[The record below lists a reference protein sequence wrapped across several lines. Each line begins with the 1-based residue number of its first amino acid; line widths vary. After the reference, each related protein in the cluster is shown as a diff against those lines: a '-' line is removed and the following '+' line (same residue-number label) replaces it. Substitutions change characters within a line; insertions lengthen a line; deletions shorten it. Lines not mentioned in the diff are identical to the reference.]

1 MSTTP
6 IISNASS
13 MMSSTEPKVI
23 DSITSSMT
31 PDQLFDSVDLTD
43 PSNFIKSTS
52 NRSMSSNKLGGGKD
66 SRDSRD
72 SRNSTSQVVS
82 DSNPTDYVS
91 TGSDLIS
98 SNPSNDSSNNPSGN
112 SSGIVSEYA
121 SGFASGTAVTS
132 SGGAAT
138 TSGSATVDS
147 TGDSSENQA
156 DDDTEAGTDPDYLIY
171 LDPKNAQILKD
182 FLIKFVQ
189 IKSELQAR
197 DMVNMEVMNPDSTPE
212 SPDQHLAKLMAQA
225 LTLLKYENS
234 EEKNQIMNLYAYYA
248 ERAKS
253 FMFFLISDLLKDM
266 PNTEI
271 RCDLKSTSTDA
282 LIEDCRIAGID
293 NRLNLSVE
301 IRIPKDDPKN
311 TTGDDIVSYVFVS
324 PHVSLRGKDGED
336 VENDA
341 KLNEADDSSVTVN
354 IRPKTTSP
362 DRATYFDA
370 RASESGEPEPSIPH
384 ITSTKPDS
392 EVQQNGTMG
401 PNNELNTDKAKELR
415 RRVKSLI
422 GEVDQKGGNEKSPS
436 SSSSGTPSPSSSSTT
451 NTSISSSD
459 SSNIIILRGGAAH
472 ATPGALQTEVDL
484 RLKQLLDQS
493 KPGTR
498 NFTSSSGPM
507 PGLCE

>member
-13 MMSSTEPKVI
+13 MMSSTEPQVI

-52 NRSMSSNKLGGGKD
+52 NHSISLNKLGGG
-66 SRDSRD
+66 RD
-72 SRNSTSQVVS
+72 SRNSTSPVVS
-82 DSNPTDYVS
+82 NSNPTDYVI

-112 SSGIVSEYA
+112 SSGVVSEYA
-121 SGFASGTAVTS
+121 SGIVSGTPGTS
-132 SGGAAT
+132 SGVAAT
-138 TSGSATVDS
+138 TSGSATVDP
-147 TGDSSENQA
+147 TVDSSENQT
-156 DDDTEAGTDPDYLIY
+156 DNEEETEPDYLIY

-197 DMVNMEVMNPDSTPE
+197 DMVNMEVLNPDSTPE

-301 IRIPKDDPKN
+301 IRISKNDPKN

-324 PHVSLRGKDGED
+324 PHVSLRGKDGDD
-336 VENDA
+336 VENDT
-341 KLNEADDSSVTVN
+341 KSNEADDSSVTVN

-392 EVQQNGTMG
+392 EVQQNGAAG

-472 ATPGALQTEVDL
+472 VTPGALQTEVDL
-484 RLKQLLDQS
+484 RLKELLGQS